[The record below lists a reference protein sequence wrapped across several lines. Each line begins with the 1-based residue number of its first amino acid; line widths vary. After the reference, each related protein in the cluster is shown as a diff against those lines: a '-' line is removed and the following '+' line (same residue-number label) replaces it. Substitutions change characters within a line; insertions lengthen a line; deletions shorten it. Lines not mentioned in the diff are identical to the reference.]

1 MDPKLLIALLA
12 FLGGAAL
19 PVQMG
24 VNGSLRRLL
33 GVEALSVAAVS
44 FSVGAVAAAIVVTV
58 LRLPLPA
65 AERLGTPSWW
75 MWFAGCCG
83 VFYVWTTIMA
93 GPAIGAVLAV
103 SLAVLG
109 QLVVSAALDH
119 FGWLGFPQ
127 SSLSAM
133 KIAGIMLVFGGVVLI
148 GYARNA

>member
-1 MDPKLLIALLA
+1 MDPKLLIAFLA

-24 VNGSLRRLL
+24 VNGSLRRVL

-44 FSVGAVAAAIVVTV
+44 FAVGTITAALAVML

-65 AERLGTPSWW
+65 ADRLGAPSWW

-83 VFYVWTTIMA
+83 VFYVWTTIVA
-93 GPAIGAVLAV
+93 GPVIGAVLAV

-119 FGWLGFPQ
+119 FGFLGFPQ
-127 SSLSAM
+127 SSLSPLRL
-133 KIAGIMLVFGGVVLI
+133 AGIGLVFAGVVLV
-148 GYARNA
+148 GYSRS